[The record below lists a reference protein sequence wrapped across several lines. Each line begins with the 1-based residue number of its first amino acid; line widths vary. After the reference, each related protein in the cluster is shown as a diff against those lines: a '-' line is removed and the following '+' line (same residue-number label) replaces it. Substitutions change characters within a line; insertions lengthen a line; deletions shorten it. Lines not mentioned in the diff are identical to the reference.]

1 MAGGAARPEGNG
13 EANDRTVLQGLT
25 DGATECLRKASLSL
39 SQIDLVI
46 GEQSAPEITQA
57 WSKAAGITPARLL
70 LDPARYGTLL
80 AAGPLTVLHDA
91 VKEGRLQNGMT
102 ALLLA
107 CGSGPTW
114 AAACLRWGG
123 GGLAEC

>member
-1 MAGGAARPEGNG
+1 
-13 EANDRTVLQGLT
+13 
-25 DGATECLRKASLSL
+25 GATECLRKAGLSL

-46 GEQSAPEITQA
+46 GEQSAPEIMRA
-57 WSKAAGITPARLL
+57 WSKAAEVAPSRLL
-70 LDPARYGTLL
+70 LDPVRYGSLL
-80 AAGPLTVLHDA
+80 AAAPLTVLHDA
-91 VKEGRLQNGMT
+91 IKAGRLQNGMT

-123 GGLAEC
+123 GGLVEC